1 MKFIDEVRI
10 YARSGKGGDGA
21 IAWLREKY
29 RPFGGPAGGDGGKGG
44 DIVFIAD
51 SNVGTLLDYRY
62 TREHAA
68 KDGERGGGKN
78 CHGSDAEDRLIRV
91 PVGTQIYNDS
101 TGELLKD
108 MKANGEHWIGLP
120 GGKGGKGNARF
131 ATPTNRAPKH
141 ADPGEPAV
149 ERQLRLEL
157 KLLADVGLVG
167 YPNAGK
173 STLLSRV
180 SAAKPKIADYPFTTL
195 VPNLGVVRA
204 PERSFV
210 MADIPGLIEGASEGV
225 GLGIRFLR
233 HIERTALFLHVIDLA
248 DPMDGGPWSRFQKVE
263 NELLKYKEDLGERP
277 ALVALNKMDLPD
289 ANENLKSIKAKFKK
303 RGLDVFAISG
313 VTGKGIPELVNELAS
328 RVTKLR
334 AAAAAAEAKAAA
346 EAAADDESDGED
358 DSSEDDE

>member
-51 SNVGTLLDYRY
+51 PNVGTLLDYRY
-62 TREHAA
+62 TREHVA

-78 CHGSDAEDRLIRV
+78 CHGSDSEDRIIRV
-91 PVGTQIYNDS
+91 PVGTQIYDDAS
-101 TGELLKD
+101 GELLKD
-108 MKANGEHWIGLP
+108 LNVTWEKWIALP

-131 ATPTNRAPKH
+131 ATPTNQSPKH
-141 ADPGEPAV
+141 ADPGEPAQ
-149 ERQLRLEL
+149 ERHLRLEL

-195 VPNLGVVRA
+195 TPNLGVVKAGEGRT
-204 PERSFV
+204 FV
-210 MADIPGLIEGASEGV
+210 IADIPGLIEGASEGV

-248 DPMDGGPWSRFQKVE
+248 DPEDGGPWSRFEKVE
-263 NELLKYKEDLGERP
+263 AELLKYKEELGDRP
-277 ALVALNKMDLPD
+277 AFVAANKMDLPD
-289 ANENLKSIKAKFKK
+289 AKENLKKLKKRFEK
-303 RGLDVFAISG
+303 RGLTVFPISG
-313 VTGKGIPELVNELAS
+313 VTGEGIDALVHALAT
-328 RVTKLR
+328 RVQEARR
-334 AAAAAAEAKAAA
+334 AAAPPAPAAEAP
-346 EAAADDESDGED
+346 EAAKE
-358 DSSEDDE
+358 